1 MKKLFTF
8 FTLIACG
15 SLAYADNG
23 KNDSVYVDLGYTALT
38 YNDSGRNW
46 SPTAARIM
54 VGQNTWSNFGLEG
67 MLGAG
72 LTSNK
77 QTVSGI
83 AFTVSI
89 PTMYGLYVKAYT
101 NVSEDF
107 ELFGRL
113 GYTGWSRKLAY
124 NSTSISNSGSALSY
138 GVGAKYAITKST
150 TVSADYMVYQ
160 NGAGSDAGLTGFTF
174 GVGYNF

>member
-38 YNDSGRNW
+38 YTDGTDF

-113 GYTGWSRKLAY
+113 GYTGFSRKIAY
-124 NSTSISNSGSALSY
+124 SSTSTTDSGSALSY
-138 GVGAKYAITKST
+138 GIGAKYAVTKST
-150 TVSADYMVYQ
+150 TISADYMVYQ
-160 NGAGSDAGLTGFTF
+160 KGSGSKAGLTGFTF